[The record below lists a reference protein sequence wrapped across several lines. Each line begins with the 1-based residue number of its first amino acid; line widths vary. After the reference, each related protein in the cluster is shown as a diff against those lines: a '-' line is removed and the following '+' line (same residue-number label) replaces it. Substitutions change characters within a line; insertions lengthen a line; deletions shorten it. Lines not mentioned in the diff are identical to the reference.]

1 MSKEAG
7 IPKTL
12 RKEII
17 MKKFVLLICLLGL
30 IFANGGLALAEEKEE
45 EAEVIKLEDVVVT
58 ATRTERKIKD
68 VPATVT
74 VITREEIEKSSAT
87 SAFDLL
93 RTVPGMCIED
103 SYGIGMQG
111 RVSLRAFNPFGS
123 EYVLVL
129 VDGIPVNE
137 GDDGDVS
144 WGGSVPPPE
153 DIERIEVVKG
163 PTSALYGGNAMG
175 GVIHIITKSGHLE
188 PYTKIASSFGSDA
201 AMKGEVST
209 GGTTKNLSYRFGA
222 TYLEGDGWRDHNDH
236 DKKNFFAKVSVAP
249 DEESDLTFNLFYSD
263 LFYELAGGL
272 TEAEYEADPRQ
283 SVRPYDSVDIQAFRL
298 SSTYQ
303 RDIDKYNE
311 VKTSVW
317 AFRKKYDDYM
327 DFGGVKEYISDIS
340 TLGVEVQHNLKYD
353 LLGKPNS
360 LLLGVNLKG
369 DEIDYQKFNAPGG
382 IRSGNPTDD
391 NNTKGVSYAL
401 FIQDEFT
408 VFAPLT
414 ITLGARYDK
423 IEYDYTDYLDG
434 TKSGDKSFDRV
445 SPKFGI
451 VYRFSDMLNMFGNV
465 GQAFKAPSCGDLF
478 AGSSANPDLDP
489 ELATNYEIGFNAQLL
504 DKLSFKLSG
513 YWMDVEDEI
522 ITISLGGGKYEY
534 QNAGETRR
542 KGVESE
548 LGLEILKG
556 LTAFANLNYQEAEF
570 TDYTDKYGTYDGN
583 RVPHAPDWRISS
595 GIRYDHRVG
604 LTLNLGM
611 NWVDDQYSDRKNTY
625 EIPSYTVWNTRLDF
639 ERNWWSL
646 YFLVNNLFDEEYYEN
661 RTSSGKI
668 YPSPERAF
676 MSGVSIKF

>member
-1 MSKEAG
+1 MRRFLSRMV
-7 IPKTL
+7 I
-12 RKEII
+12 
-17 MKKFVLLICLLGL
+17 FGL
-30 IFANGGLALAEEKEE
+30 IFALPCLAIAEEEKEG
-45 EAEVIKLEDVVVT
+45 EVIKLEEIVVT

-74 VITREEIEKSSAT
+74 VITREEIEKSSAR

-93 RTVPGMCIED
+93 RTVPGVCIED

-111 RVSLRAFNPFGS
+111 RVSLRGFNPFGS
-123 EYVLVL
+123 KYVLVL

-144 WGGSVPPPE
+144 WCGSVPPPE

-175 GVIHIITKSGHLE
+175 GVINIITKSGPLE
-188 PYTKIASSFGSDA
+188 PETKIASSFGSDA

-209 GGTTKNLSYRFGA
+209 GGTIGNLSYRFGA
-222 TYLEGDGWRDHNDH
+222 TYLEGNGWRDHSDH
-236 DKKNFFAKVSVAP
+236 DKKNFFAKISVAP
-249 DEESDLTFNLFYSD
+249 DEQSDLTFNLFYSD

-283 SVRPYDSVDIQAFRL
+283 SVRPYDSIDIQAFRL

-303 RDIDKYNE
+303 RNIDKYNE
-311 VKTSVW
+311 AKVSVW

-327 DFGGVKEYISDIS
+327 DFWGVKEYISDIS
-340 TLGVEVQHNLKYD
+340 TLGVEVQHNLKYNF
-353 LLGKPNS
+353 LGKPNS

-369 DEIDYQKFNAPGG
+369 DEIDYQKFKAPKG
-382 IRSGNPTDD
+382 IRGDIEDN

-408 VFAPLT
+408 VFDPLT

-445 SPKFGI
+445 TPKFGI
-451 VYRFSDMLNMFGNV
+451 VYRISDVLSVFGNV
-465 GQAFKAPSCGDLF
+465 GQAFKAPTCSHLF
-478 AGSSANPDLDP
+478 ASSYANPELNP
-489 ELATNYEIGFNAQLL
+489 ELATNYEIGLNARLL
-504 DKLSFKLSG
+504 ERLSFKISG

-522 ITISLGGGKYEY
+522 ITIYLGGGKYEY
-534 QNAGETRR
+534 ENAGETRR

-548 LGLEILKG
+548 LDLEILKG
-556 LTAFANLNYQEAEF
+556 LTAFVSLNYQEAEF
-570 TDYTDKYGTYDGN
+570 TDYTDKKGTYDGN
-583 RVPHAPDWRISS
+583 KVPHAPDWRISS
-595 GIRYDHRVG
+595 GIRYHHPVG
-604 LTLNLGM
+604 LTYNLGM
-611 NWVDDQYSDRKNTY
+611 NWVDDQYSDKNNTY

-639 ERNWWSL
+639 ERDWWSL

-676 MSGVSIKF
+676 MGGVSIKF